1 MTDQPSDQKEINRK
15 MIEDFRETR
24 ERDGIPMNGRPM
36 LLLTTTGIKS
46 GKKRTTPMMKV
57 TADDNLLVIAS
68 NIGAPEDPDWYRNLV
83 ADPFVM
89 VESGAETFNANARI
103 PEGDEYDNLWT
114 EVTRQYP
121 FFKDHQEKTTRRIPI
136 VLLERLP

>member
-1 MTDQPSDQKEINRK
+1 MSDQPADQKAINSK

-24 ERDGIPMNGRPM
+24 EREGVPMNGRPM

-57 TADDNLLVIAS
+57 VDGAHLLVIAS
-68 NIGAPEDPDWYRNLV
+68 NIGAPKDPNWYTNLV
-83 ADPFVM
+83 AEPFVM
-89 VESGAETFNANARI
+89 VESGAETFNATAR
-103 PEGDEYDNLWT
+103 PADGDEYDKLWA

-121 FFKDHQEKTTRRIPI
+121 FS
-136 VLLERLP
+136 